1 MRGHVLGCVAAAVG
15 VALVAPGAA
24 MATRGDVSIEV
35 LSNRADLISGG
46 DALVQIDRPPDA
58 ATAPVTA
65 DVDGRDVAN
74 AFSDA
79 GGGRLTGLVTGLADG
94 PNELTAAL
102 PDGRRARITIT
113 NHPIGGPVFAGP
125 QVQPWVCNTQNP
137 PQNSGT
143 SPTVVPVGLGP
154 ARDAQCNTPPAI
166 SYVYKDASSGQ
177 FEAYDPKNPPDQ
189 SAIATTTTDQGRTVP
204 YVVKQEFGVQDRG
217 LKRGVA
223 SLCIGGGEATAIAV
237 ELV

>member
-1 MRGHVLGCVAAAVG
+1 MRCHVLGCVAAAVG

-79 GGGRLTGLVTGLADG
+79 GGGR
-94 PNELTAAL
+94 
-102 PDGRRARITIT
+102 
-113 NHPIGGPVFAGP
+113 
-125 QVQPWVCNTQNP
+125 
-137 PQNSGT
+137 
-143 SPTVVPVGLGP
+143 PTRPGNRP
-154 ARDAQCNTPPAI
+154 ARGPHQQTPP
-166 SYVYKDASSGQ
+166 
-177 FEAYDPKNPPDQ
+177 PPP
-189 SAIATTTTDQGRTVP
+189 GRP
-204 YVVKQEFGVQDRG
+204 ARPP
-217 LKRGVA
+217 
-223 SLCIGGGEATAIAV
+223 S
-237 ELV
+237 